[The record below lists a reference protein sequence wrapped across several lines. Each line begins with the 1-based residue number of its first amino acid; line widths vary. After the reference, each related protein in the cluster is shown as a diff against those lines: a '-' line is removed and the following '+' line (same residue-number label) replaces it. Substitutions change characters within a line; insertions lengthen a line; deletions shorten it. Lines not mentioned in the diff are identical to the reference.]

1 MSKRRHFGSIR
12 NTPGKTAPKKDETNQ
27 RKTASTKEKL
37 EGVCFPVKAPLL
49 VPCDP
54 ENYKENKLQH
64 WSNMLP

>member
-1 MSKRRHFGSIR
+1 MAVSGIPQARQPR
-12 NTPGKTAPKKDETNQ
+12 KKDETNQ
-27 RKTASTKEKL
+27 RKTTSTKEKL
-37 EGVCFPVKAPLL
+37 EGVCFSVKAPLL

>member
-1 MSKRRHFGSIR
+1 MAISGIPQARQPR
-12 NTPGKTAPKKDETNQ
+12 KKDETNQ

>member
-1 MSKRRHFGSIR
+1 MAVSGIPQARQPR
-12 NTPGKTAPKKDETNQ
+12 KKDETNQ

>member
-1 MSKRRHFGSIR
+1 MAVSGIPQARQPR
-12 NTPGKTAPKKDETNQ
+12 KKDETNQ
-27 RKTASTKEKL
+27 RKTTSTKEKL

-54 ENYKENKLQH
+54 ENYKETKLQH

>member
-1 MSKRRHFGSIR
+1 MAVSGIPQARQPR
-12 NTPGKTAPKKDETNQ
+12 KKGETNQ
-27 RKTASTKEKL
+27 RKTTSTKEKL

>member
-1 MSKRRHFGSIR
+1 MAVSGIPQARQPR
-12 NTPGKTAPKKDETNQ
+12 KKDETNK
-27 RKTASTKEKL
+27 RKTTSAKEKL
-37 EGVCFPVKAPLL
+37 EGVCFPVKVPLL